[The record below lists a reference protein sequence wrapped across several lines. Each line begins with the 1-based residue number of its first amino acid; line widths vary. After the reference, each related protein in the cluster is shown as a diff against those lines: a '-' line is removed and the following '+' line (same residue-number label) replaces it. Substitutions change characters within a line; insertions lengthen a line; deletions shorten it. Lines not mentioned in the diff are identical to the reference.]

1 MAGSFLELKIKE
13 IIVVEGRDDV
23 RAVKAAVDAEC
34 ITTSGLGLNDEIMKT
49 IKTGADRK
57 GIIIFTDPDYPG
69 DKIRKMVKA
78 VVPDAKEAFL
88 KREDA
93 INPKTGKFGIEFASP
108 ASIIDALK
116 NAKVTINSKEEEYTW
131 DDMIHYGLT
140 GVPDSGALREY
151 LSDFFGIGHANGK
164 QFLKKINAFD
174 IKRSE
179 LEEKIREWLEN
190 NENK

>member
-1 MAGSFLELKIKE
+1 MKIKE

-23 RAVKAAVDAEC
+23 RAIKAAVDAEC

-49 IKTGADRK
+49 IKTGASRK

-88 KREDA
+88 RREDA

-108 ASIIDALK
+108 AAIIDALK
-116 NAKVTINSKEEEYTW
+116 NAKVTINSNEEEYTW

-140 GVPDSGALREY
+140 GENNSKALREY

-164 QFLKKINAFD
+164 QFLKKINAFG

-179 LEEKIREWLEN
+179 LEEKIKEWLEN
-190 NENK
+190 NENKWFIKET

>member
-1 MAGSFLELKIKE
+1 LKIKE

-23 RAVKAAVDAEC
+23 RAIKAAVDAEC

-49 IKTGADRK
+49 IKNGAEKK
-57 GIIIFTDPDYPG
+57 GIIIFTDPDFPG

-78 VVPDAKEAFL
+78 QVPDAKEAFL

-93 INPKTGKFGIEFASP
+93 LNPKTGKFGIEFASP
-108 ASIIDALK
+108 KAIIKALK
-116 NAKVTINSKEEEYTW
+116 AAKSTVNSVEEEYTW
-131 DDMIHYGLT
+131 EDIISYGLT
-140 GVPDSGALREY
+140 GKPYSRALRTY
-151 LSDFFGIGHANGK
+151 LSNYFVIGHANGK

-179 LEEKIREWLEN
+179 LEEKIKEWLDK